1 MLFTEAV
8 EKFKDYLTKKD
19 YAEKTIYN
27 YSKILEVFNQHL
39 EKKYNGQGY
48 LSDVVT
54 EDIEDYIYQRK
65 LEGDSSSTRT
75 LNAYT
80 IRSFYKFVARK
91 DHGENITLDYEPPKA
106 KIKEREY
113 LTAEEMDRVLAE
125 IEKPLIRIVALFIFN
140 TAARISEALDLK
152 MDEIDFENDLI
163 KIIDGKN
170 SKDRTIPLNSTL
182 KKELEYYFANVRPKN
197 IDSDFVFATAKSGS
211 LSAAYF
217 NRRLKKAV
225 AKAGIPKAISAHNL
239 RHSCAVF
246 LTTQQDVALPTIQR
260 ILGHE
265 NLQTTSVYLHADP
278 SQMRDAL
285 EAM

>member
-27 YSKILEVFNQHL
+27 YSKILEVFNQYL
-39 EKKYNGQGY
+39 EKQYNGQVY
-48 LSDVVT
+48 LTDIVT

-113 LTAEEMDRVLAE
+113 LTAEEMERVLEE

-140 TAARISEALDLK
+140 TAARISEALNLK
-152 MDEIDFENDLI
+152 IDEISFENDLI

-182 KKELEYYFANVRPKN
+182 KKELEYYFENVRPKN

-211 LSAAYF
+211 LSAAYL

-225 AKAGIPKAISAHNL
+225 AKAEIGKSISAHSI
-239 RHSCAVF
+239 RHSAA
-246 LTTQQDVALPTIQR
+246 TKISTQQDVALPTIQR

-278 SQMRDAL
+278 KKMREAL

>member
-27 YSKILEVFNQHL
+27 YSKILEVFNHHL
-39 EKKYNGQGY
+39 EKKYNGQVY
-48 LSDVVT
+48 LTDVET

-140 TAARISEALDLK
+140 TASRISEALNLK
-152 MDEIDFENDLI
+152 IDEIDFENDLI

-170 SKDRTIPLNSTL
+170 SKDRTIPLNSKL
-182 KKELEYYFANVRPKN
+182 KKELEYYFTNIRPKN

-225 AKAGIPKAISAHNL
+225 AKAGISKAISAHNL
-239 RHSCAVF
+239 RHSAV
-246 LTTQQDVALPTIQR
+246 TQILSLQDVSLPTIQR

-265 NLQTTSVYLHADP
+265 NLQTTSIYLHSDQ